1 MLRSVKLESVS
12 KIVEE
17 RLKESIEDGTIKAG
31 EKLTE
36 QQICDEMQVSRTPV
50 REAFRVLQVEGY
62 LTYKPRFGV
71 VVTELNMQDI
81 YDVWEVRMNIEDLI
95 ARKTARFVKEDTK
108 KIIRRELKKIA
119 RALEQDVIDEEE
131 FVSIDDRYY
140 QIHISNCN
148 NEKLR
153 EEAERLKVSSALIRN
168 KPKYSQKRARTA
180 LQEIA
185 DIYNAYLNN
194 DEEAAAEYN
203 KVHFLSS
210 LEEIKKFM

>member
-1 MLRSVKLESVS
+1 MFKSVKLDSVS

-71 VVTELNMQDI
+71 VVTELSLQDI

-95 ARKTARFVKEDTK
+95 ARKTARFADENTK
-108 KIIRRELKKIA
+108 KAIRKELKEIG
-119 RALEQDVIDEEE
+119 RVLEQDTIEEDEFKSLDET
-131 FVSIDDRYY
+131 YY
-140 QIHISNCN
+140 LIHTSNCN
-148 NEKLR
+148 NNILG
-153 EEAERLKVSSALIRN
+153 EEAKRLRVNSALIRN
-168 KPKYSQKRARTA
+168 KPKYSQERARVA
-180 LQEIA
+180 LQEIT
-185 DIYNAYLNN
+185 DIYQSYLNN
-194 DEEAAAEYN
+194 DEEAASQYN
-203 KVHFLSS
+203 RIHFLSS
-210 LEEIKKFM
+210 LEEIKKLM

>member
-1 MLRSVKLESVS
+1 MFKSVKLESVS
-12 KIVEE
+12 KIVEQ

-71 VVTELNMQDI
+71 VVTELSLQDI

-95 ARKTARFVKEDTK
+95 ARKTARFMKEDVK
-108 KIIRRELKKIA
+108 KVIRKELKKISKV
-119 RALEQDVIDEEE
+119 LEQENIEQEEFENIDEK
-131 FVSIDDRYY
+131 YY

-148 NEKLR
+148 NERLK

-168 KPKYSQKRARTA
+168 KPKYSQERARAA
-180 LQEIA
+180 LKEIS
-185 DIYNAYLNN
+185 DIYMAYVDNN
-194 DEEAAAEYN
+194 EDAASEFN